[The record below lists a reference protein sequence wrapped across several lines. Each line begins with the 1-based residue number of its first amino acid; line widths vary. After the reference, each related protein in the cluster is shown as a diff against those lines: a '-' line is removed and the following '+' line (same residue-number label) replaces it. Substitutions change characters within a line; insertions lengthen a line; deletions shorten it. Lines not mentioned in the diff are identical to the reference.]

1 MKSLPTLPAAAIL
14 LASCSAPTPPPNPFG
29 FYSERTAYHLG
40 FRHGSGDRS
49 LGLTHSPHIND
60 PDEVPSAHR
69 NAYIWGYTEGYGDP
83 GRDVGDYP
91 PSYSK

>member
-1 MKSLPTLPAAAIL
+1 MKLLCLSAAVVALVSCATQSPA
-14 LASCSAPTPPPNPFG
+14 PNPFG
-29 FYSERTAYHLG
+29 FYSERTAYDLG

-49 LGLTHSPHIND
+49 RGLTHSPHIND

-83 GRDVGDYP
+83 GRYVGTYP